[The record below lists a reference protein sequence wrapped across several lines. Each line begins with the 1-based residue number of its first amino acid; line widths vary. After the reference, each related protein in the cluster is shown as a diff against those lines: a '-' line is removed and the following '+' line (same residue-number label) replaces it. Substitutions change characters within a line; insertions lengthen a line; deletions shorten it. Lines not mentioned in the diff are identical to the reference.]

1 MVHETHI
8 LNLRCAGLG
17 ARPAE
22 YRKGPDVISKSDRT
36 RHRYADSCVNQTTL
50 NIYKIPL
57 KRPKEV
63 HTIFFFA
70 PKNLAI
76 LKPRGKNF
84 GYGFFDVSELPE
96 SESELRLFQKNLV
109 QLVGK
114 LMPLTVLNCSSSTT
128 SRQLRCLPLHISLT
142 PN

>member
-8 LNLRCAGLG
+8 LNLQCAG
-17 ARPAE
+17 ACPAE

-36 RHRYADSCVNQTTL
+36 QHRYADSCVNQTTL
-50 NIYKIPL
+50 SIYKIPL

-63 HTIFFFA
+63 HNFFFA

-114 LMPLTVLNCSSSTT
+114 LMSLTVLNCRPRRTVEPKIDFHK
-128 SRQLRCLPLHISLT
+128 RGLF
-142 PN
+142 